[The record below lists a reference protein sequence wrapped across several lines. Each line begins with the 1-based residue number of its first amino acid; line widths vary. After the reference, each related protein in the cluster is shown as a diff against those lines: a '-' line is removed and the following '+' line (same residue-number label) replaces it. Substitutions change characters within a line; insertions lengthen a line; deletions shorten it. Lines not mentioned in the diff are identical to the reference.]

1 MKFIQDRGNFESPDE
16 DEVCRPRELRAGYRK
31 AEKRARKDVGDLKKL
46 ESGKKGSRQSGEE
59 SFRS

>member
-1 MKFIQDRGNFESPDE
+1 MKFIQDRGNLESQEE

-31 AEKRARKDVGDLKKL
+31 AEKRARKDVGDSKKL
-46 ESGKKGSRQSGEE
+46 ESGKKGSIQSGEE